1 MRAAAIVRTWRWAG
15 RRAGVAGLG
24 QPGQLGAA
32 PGANAERLCPRK
44 ARSPWILVN
53 PGTFRGFAQT
63 AGGGGRGHGVTG
75 ARCVIPS
82 PCLGVWGAQRR
93 CTGSN
98 VPFRYEPSGGDLLPR
113 HPGTLHGDSLRTRAA
128 LARTASPHHRLCGLA
143 PGCASRE
150 QWTRVVPLTGF
161 PVVSPQSS

>member
-63 AGGGGRGHGVTG
+63 AGGGGCGHGVTG

-98 VPFRYEPSGGDLLPR
+98 VPFRYEPSGG
-113 HPGTLHGDSLRTRAA
+113 G
-128 LARTASPHHRLCGLA
+128 LAASPSWDPPRGQPEDKGRLGEDSQPAPPALWPGSRLCI
-143 PGCASRE
+143 
-150 QWTRVVPLTGF
+150 T
-161 PVVSPQSS
+161 